1 MSLDELVKFEEEKVH
16 KQLVTRFIAEMI
28 YIHYKYFKNENFET
42 YEQMYNSSMQVINYD
57 NESQDEI
64 YKNVD
69 SILEEKYDLFFAH
82 NEKDEPIYLVD
93 ISGKE
98 DDVC

>member
-1 MSLDELVKFEEEKVH
+1 MDVKEIIKNEEEQSH
-16 KQLVTRFIAEMI
+16 RIFIANFIADMI
-28 YIHYKYFKNENFET
+28 YTHYKYLKNKDFET

-57 NESQDEI
+57 KDIQNEI
-64 YKNVD
+64 YKKVD

-82 NEKDEPIYLVD
+82 NDKSSPIYLVD

-98 DDVC
+98 VD

>member
-1 MSLDELVKFEEEKVH
+1 MDVKEIMKNEEEQSH
-16 KQLVTRFIAEMI
+16 RLFIANFIADMI
-28 YIHYKYFKNENFET
+28 YIHYKYLKNENFET

-57 NESQDEI
+57 KEIQNEI
-64 YKNVD
+64 YKHVD

-82 NEKDEPIYLVD
+82 FDKSAPIYLVD

-98 DDVC
+98 VD

>member
-28 YIHYKYFKNENFET
+28 YIHYKHYKNEKFES
-42 YEQMYNSSMQVINYD
+42 YNQVYHSSMQFIHYS
-57 NESQDEI
+57 EKEQEEI